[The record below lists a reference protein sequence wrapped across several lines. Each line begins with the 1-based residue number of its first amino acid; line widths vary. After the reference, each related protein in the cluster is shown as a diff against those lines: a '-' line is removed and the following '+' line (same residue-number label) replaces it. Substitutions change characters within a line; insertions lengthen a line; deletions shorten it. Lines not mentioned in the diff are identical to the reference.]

1 VPTPNIQVILQT
13 AVAVM
18 NNLVS
23 PQVQVVNLDLG
34 NPTLPNAGV
43 GGTAVFYDPYFQ
55 AIVAGSTVA
64 MPAAKVFGI
73 FVQNLSSTASLTV
86 EVTPFGGVA
95 QFVNYGPG
103 GVCILFDPSE
113 AGTGFSGLTLLG
125 VGGTVPAMVLV
136 AV

>member
-34 NPTLPNAGV
+34 NPTLPSAGV
-43 GGTAVFYDPYFQ
+43 GGTSVFYDPYFQ
-55 AIVAGSTVA
+55 APIAGATVA
-64 MPAAKVFGI
+64 LPATKVFCI
-73 FVQNLSSTASLTV
+73 IVQNLSLTAQLTV

-125 VGGTVPAMVLV
+125 VGGIVPAMVLV

>member
-1 VPTPNIQVILQT
+1 MPTPNIQVILQT

-55 AIVAGSTVA
+55 APIAGANVAL
-64 MPAAKVFGI
+64 PAAKVSCI
-73 FVQNLSSTASLTV
+73 IVQNLSLTANLNV

-95 QFVNYGPG
+95 QFVIYGPG

-125 VGGTVPAMVLV
+125 VGGIVPAMVLV